1 MIKELTLP
9 LGALEVVNPLEV
21 AAGQVFTTG
30 WYVDQATGLY
40 YYYDAIEDQWYYYAA
55 GYIYPMAISWK
66 PSPSPMI
73 TLAVGDTLRVRLSF
87 YYKGPAR
94 TQNFYMAL
102 GANRTSGWFDEWG
115 DHVLKNVP
123 IPLPRCDVATLITDK
138 YIDVPIVGRAGAE
151 AAAYCKL
158 SGVDITTEGVNS
170 TPQYYNVCKIL
181 PAEGEFSEFKI
192 SKFEKV

>member
-1 MIKELTLP
+1 MAIKEWNASMGVIDP
-9 LGALEVVNPLEV
+9 PDGQALITGYYMID
-21 AAGQVFTTG
+21 GQR
-30 WYVDQATGLY
+30 Y
-40 YYYDAIEDQWYYYAA
+40 YYNALTNQWYLCSGLLLVPLTVAPQA
-55 GYIYPMAISWK
+55 VSWK

-73 TLAVGDTLRVRLSF
+73 SLMVGDTLRTRLSF

-123 IPLPRCDVATLITDK
+123 IPLPRCDTPTLINDK
-138 YIDVPIVGRAGAE
+138 YIDMPIVGRQGAE

-158 SGVDITTEGVNS
+158 SGVDITTEGINT
-170 TPQYYNVCKIL
+170 TPLYYDVCSIVA
-181 PAEGEFSEFKI
+181 AEGEFSEFKI
-192 SKFEKV
+192 TKFEKA